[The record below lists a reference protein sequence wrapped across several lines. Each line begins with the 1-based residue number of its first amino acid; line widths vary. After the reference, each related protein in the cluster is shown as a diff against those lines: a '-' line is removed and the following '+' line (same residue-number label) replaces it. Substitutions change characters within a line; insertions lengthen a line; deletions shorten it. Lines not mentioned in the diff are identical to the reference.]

1 MNRRR
6 RWNVTARRWRGA
18 KKSRQAVR
26 WFDDMKE
33 SASAFRNWG
42 RSLMIIGAVMA
53 FSLLAIAVELFVI
66 CVKV

>member
-1 MNRRR
+1 
-6 RWNVTARRWRGA
+6 
-18 KKSRQAVR
+18 
-26 WFDDMKE
+26 MKE